1 MQCRHLIDGCH
12 WQCNLISGY
21 HLVSFYRNPVWYLV
35 THSYFCTQNEV
46 KQWLLQLCPIVLAL
60 YYVWLLY
67 KLLLVVLKY

>member
-1 MQCRHLIDGCH
+1 MVVIG
-12 WQCNLISGY
+12 NAISSVVII
-21 HLVSFYRNPVWYLV
+21 LFLYRNQIWYYLV